1 MMSMIKAVVTAAAL
15 AGAFAIAPQASAQS
29 SAHSWPSQTVR
40 FVTAQSAGSISDA
53 IARLLADKLQP
64 MWKQTVLVENRPGIA
79 GTASVAQASPDGYT
93 LLLASNGHTISKIIN
108 KNVAFDPVADFAAVM
123 QVVDAPLVMML
134 HPDSP
139 AKTLTEWIELA
150 KREPGKLNFGSAG
163 LASSSYLA
171 AETLRQNAKIN
182 IVHVPFRGPNEAVTA
197 VLRGDIAMYFGPVPL
212 AQELGAAGKVR
223 VIAISSAERNPRIPD
238 VPTVAEAGLPG
249 YKSDTWFGI
258 AAPKGTPQEVI
269 TRVHKDVTAVL
280 ALPDVGEALRRQGLT
295 VRPTSPEALAALMK
309 SDNERYAEYLKNTG
323 AGSN

>member
-1 MMSMIKAVVTAAAL
+1 MSMIKAVVTAVAL
-15 AGAFAIAPQASAQS
+15 VGAVAPQASAQS
-29 SAHSWPSQTVR
+29 WPAQTVR

-53 IARLLADKLQP
+53 IARMLADKLQP
-64 MWKQTVLVENRPGIA
+64 IWKQTVLVENRPGIA
-79 GTASVAQASPDGYT
+79 GTASVASAPADGYT

-108 KNVAFDPVADFAAVM
+108 KNIAFDPVADFAAVM

-139 AKTLTEWIELA
+139 AKTLPEWLELA

-197 VLRGDIAMYFGPVPL
+197 VLRGDVAMYFGPVPL
-212 AQELGAAGKVR
+212 AQELGAANKVR

-238 VPTVAEAGLPG
+238 VPTVAQAGLPD

-258 AAPKGTPQEVI
+258 IAPAATP
-269 TRVHKDVTAVL
+269 KDVIAKVHQDVTKVL
-280 ALPDVGEALRRQGLT
+280 AMPEVTEALRRQGLT
-295 VRPTSPEALAALMK
+295 PRPTSPEGLAALMK
-309 SDNERYAEYLKNTG
+309 SDNQRYAEYLKAAG